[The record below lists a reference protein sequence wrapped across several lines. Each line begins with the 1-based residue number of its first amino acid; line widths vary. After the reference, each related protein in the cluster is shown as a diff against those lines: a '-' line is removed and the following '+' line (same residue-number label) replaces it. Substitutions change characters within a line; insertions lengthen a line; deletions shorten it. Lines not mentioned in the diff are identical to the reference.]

1 VKPQIPQGKYNDVYE
16 DILSDNFSL
25 PEWTAEIGIAL
36 ASVAGVVALVAAYG
50 TGIGEAATLSVAL
63 FVFLSSMFGNK

>member
-1 VKPQIPQGKYNDVYE
+1 MAPILDYNEQLVRISSIGADVSE

-50 TGIGEAATLSVAL
+50 NWIRV
-63 FVFLSSMFGNK
+63 NR